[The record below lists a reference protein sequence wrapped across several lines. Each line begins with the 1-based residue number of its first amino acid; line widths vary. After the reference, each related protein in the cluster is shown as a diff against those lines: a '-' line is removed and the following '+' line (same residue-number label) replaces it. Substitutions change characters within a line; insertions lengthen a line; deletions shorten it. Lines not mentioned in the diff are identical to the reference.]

1 MTVNMDWLRQKV
13 RSREAKPIWYDG
25 LGDME
30 RQEEYRAY
38 SALLAFLEGY
48 DPHETLPAAG
58 QLVWLEFDHGQPD
71 AGYWDY
77 DREWWRGQKQAGCA
91 WEADLD
97 AVRRWY
103 PLPGG
108 GR

>member
-30 RQEEYRAY
+30 RLEEYRAY

-48 DPHETLPAAG
+48 DPAERMPEAKPGLVVWAEWKPILWEPCAQVCETADDVAWISQYAA
-58 QLVWLEFDHGQPD
+58 
-71 AGYWDY
+71 
-77 DREWWRGQKQAGCA
+77 
-91 WEADLD
+91 
-97 AVRRWY
+97 RWY